1 MKTTLEK
8 NYTHDY
14 IAKEFSKLTQV
25 KQIEVLY
32 EALDYMQQYNG
43 RSKTLCIAMALGYEN
58 YEGGVDTYT
67 RK

>member
-8 NYTHDY
+8 YYTHNQ

-25 KQIEVLY
+25 KQIETLY

-43 RSKTLCIAMALGYEN
+43 RTKMLCIAMALGYEN
-58 YEGGVDTYT
+58 HEGRSDTYM

>member
-8 NYTHDY
+8 HYTHDQ

-25 KQIEVLY
+25 KQIETLY

-43 RSKTLCIAMALGYEN
+43 RTKMLCIAMALGYEN
-58 YEGGVDTYT
+58 YEGGIDTYT